1 MKRVRAAL
9 RLKTIRSRIVSMELI
24 IIIPA
29 LILLGVLL
37 YQQMGN
43 LLIKTNSESYDRIL
57 ESTGRILDNN
67 LEYYRDISRNILSD
81 DTLQEILESH
91 KADEPEDGIM
101 DIVSLIKLKNAMTQY
116 MSGFSGLRSIHIFDK
131 S

>member
-1 MKRVRAAL
+1 MKRIEHFFK
-9 RLKTIRSRIVSMELI
+9 LKTIRSRIITMQLV

-43 LLIKTNSESYDRIL
+43 LLIKTNSESYDKVL

-67 LEYYRDISRNILSD
+67 LEYYRDIARNVLSD
-81 DTLQEILESH
+81 DALQNVLKSH
-91 KADEPEDGIM
+91 KSDSSDAEMM
-101 DIVSLIKLKNAMTQY
+101 DSVSSKV
-116 MSGFSGLRSIHIFDK
+116 
-131 S
+131 

>member
-43 LLIKTNSESYDRIL
+43 LLIKTIPSRM
-57 ESTGRILDNN
+57 TGFWN
-67 LEYYRDISRNILSD
+67 
-81 DTLQEILESH
+81 LQEEFWTTIWNITEIYLEIFFLMIRCRRYW
-91 KADEPEDGIM
+91 KA
-101 DIVSLIKLKNAMTQY
+101 IKL
-116 MSGFSGLRSIHIFDK
+116 MSRKMG
-131 S
+131 

>member
-91 KADEPEDGIM
+91 KADEPEDEIGRAH
-101 DIVSLIKLKNAMTQY
+101 V
-116 MSGFSGLRSIHIFDK
+116 
-131 S
+131 

>member
-1 MKRVRAAL
+1 
-9 RLKTIRSRIVSMELI
+9 MELI

-67 LEYYRDISRNILSD
+67 LEYYRDISRIFFLM
-81 DTLQEILESH
+81 IRCRRYW
-91 KADEPEDGIM
+91 KA
-101 DIVSLIKLKNAMTQY
+101 IKP
-116 MSGFSGLRSIHIFDK
+116 MSRKMG
-131 S
+131 